1 VPLFRRLAIP
11 VHPIDLFF
19 WHPQTKKIAVS
30 QLKLGIHVPTFR
42 IGLQLAAERL
52 APNQRLRRKKKTKEP
67 GKKNKAG
74 ILATHRLNSNMKTIL
89 LASLFLAAAIL
100 PAPAQDRGEDKDNER
115 SSTLTPTA
123 QRPRNM
129 ANPEIPGWQAVP
141 HGK

>member
-1 VPLFRRLAIP
+1 
-11 VHPIDLFF
+11 
-19 WHPQTKKIAVS
+19 
-30 QLKLGIHVPTFR
+30 
-42 IGLQLAAERL
+42 LQLAAERF
-52 APNQRLRRKKKTKEP
+52 APNLRLRREKKTKEP

-74 ILATHRLNSNMKTIL
+74 IWATHRLNSTMKTIL

-100 PAPAQDRGEDKDNER
+100 PAPAQDRDEDKDNER